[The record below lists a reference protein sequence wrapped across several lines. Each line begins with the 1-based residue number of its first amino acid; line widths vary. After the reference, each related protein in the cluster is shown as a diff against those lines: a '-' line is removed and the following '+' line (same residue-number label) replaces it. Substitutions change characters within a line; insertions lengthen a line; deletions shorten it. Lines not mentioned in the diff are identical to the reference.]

1 MTAPGK
7 LRTLLNALAAMAVTS
22 FVAASAE
29 AIPLLNGFGGPTGY
43 GTVDHCVH
51 PNDDGSYAGPPP
63 TTGFPAVAIDLRPA
77 FPTGL
82 TFFGRTYNNF
92 YLNNNGNITFR
103 GALGT
108 FTPQPFPVADQ
119 PMIAPWWAD
128 VDTSA
133 GGQPTTNSVCFHIEP
148 NRIVVTWHDVGYFPA
163 RNNRLNDFQ
172 MVLSTSGTCTRM
184 GDFDVEFRY
193 NRCEWTTGTASG
205 GNDVGLGGTP
215 AQVGFDAGNRMNFVS
230 LPMSRTMAILDVCR
244 TSNVP
249 GGAPGLYRFQIRGGD
264 IAGGCTG
271 AGLPCTVPG
280 QMGACGMGV
289 TFCAGMGVSC
299 QQVNMPRART
309 CNGFDNDCDGVI
321 DEGDEL
327 CGTSLVCDRGQ
338 CVARCLPE
346 LGCLTG
352 QTCSDRG
359 TCVETSCIGVDCP
372 SGQRCAG
379 GSCVGICDGVTC
391 PYSQVC
397 RAGRCIN
404 PCQGV
409 VCDGRD
415 VCDGTPSSPTFGQCI
430 PGCQCRPCRDGS
442 SCQPDG
448 FCAEDACTGI
458 TCPTGTYC
466 LAGACRDSCE
476 APPDTILCPPG
487 EVCREGACVPGAHP
501 PPVRDA
507 GVADGATGSDAAPA
521 GDVARA
527 DAGRADAGR
536 ADGGALDGAVAD
548 GGTAPSLP
556 PSDRGCGCR
565 TAGGDARPSWALSAL
580 ALGAALAVRRRRRR
594 A

>member
-7 LRTLLNALAAMAVTS
+7 LRTVLHACAAVAVTS
-22 FVAASAE
+22 LVASAAQ

-63 TTGFPAVAIDLRPA
+63 TAGFPAVPIDLRPA

-82 TFFGRTYNNF
+82 TFFGRTFNNF
-92 YLNNNGNITFR
+92 YLNNNGNITFS

-108 FTPQPFPVADQ
+108 FTPAPFPIANQ

-133 GGQPTTNSVCFHIEP
+133 GGQPTTNAVCFHIEP
-148 NRIVVTWHDVGYFPA
+148 NRIVVTWHNVGYFPA

-172 MVLSTSGTCTRM
+172 MVLSTSGTCTRV

-193 NRCEWTTGTASG
+193 NRCEWTTGGASG
-205 GNDVGLGGTP
+205 GVDGLGGTP
-215 AQVGFDAGNRMNFVS
+215 AQVGFDAGNRMNFVA

-289 TFCAGMGVSC
+289 TFCAGMGTAC
-299 QQVNMPRART
+299 QQVNQPRPRA
-309 CNGFDNDCDGVI
+309 CNGFDNDCDGAP
-321 DEGDEL
+321 DEGDDL
-327 CGTSLVCDRGQ
+327 CGTNRVCDRGQ
-338 CVARCLPE
+338 CVNRCQPE
-346 LGCLTG
+346 LGCLVG
-352 QTCSDRG
+352 QTCSTRG
-359 TCVETSCIGVDCP
+359 TCVETACIDVDCP
-372 SGQRCAG
+372 VGERCSDG
-379 GSCVGICDGVTC
+379 RCIGICEGVTC

-397 RAGRCIN
+397 RAGRCLN

-415 VCDGTPSSPTFGQCI
+415 VCDSTPTSATFGQCI
-430 PGCQCRPCRDGS
+430 PGCQCRPCAEGA

-448 FCAEDACTGI
+448 YCSEDLCTGI

-466 LAGACRDSCE
+466 LRGECRDSCE

-487 EVCREGACVPGAHP
+487 EVCRDGSCVPGVRP
-501 PPVRDA
+501 VPVRDA
-507 GVADGATGSDAAPA
+507 GVTDAATTDVVVVRDA
-521 GDVARA
+521 GRDAGRDAANDVGVDGSAPA
-527 DAGRADAGR
+527 DAGSVP
-536 ADGGALDGAVAD
+536 L
-548 GGTAPSLP
+548 LP

-565 TAGGDARPSWALSAL
+565 AASPDANPSWGLGAL
-580 ALGAALAVRRRRRR
+580 AFGAVIAVRRRRRR
-594 A
+594 ARA